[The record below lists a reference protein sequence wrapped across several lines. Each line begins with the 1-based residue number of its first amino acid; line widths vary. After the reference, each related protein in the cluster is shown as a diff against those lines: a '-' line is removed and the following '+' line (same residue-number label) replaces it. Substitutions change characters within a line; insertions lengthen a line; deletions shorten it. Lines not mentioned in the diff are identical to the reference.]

1 MRLLRRDRGP
11 LIGNQRTS
19 RGRVQSPLSIS
30 CPTRFASATL
40 PIVSRL
46 LEGTL
51 DVTPV
56 DVPKAVE
63 LLDSSPVRAR
73 RVLERMPPGT
83 IVVVENE
90 ISTRWL
96 SRALGWADV
105 RRGRAVVTADKLD
118 ASQINS
124 SERLAKLVAHEAG
137 HLLGLRHCSSPSCLA
152 RAIRSHA
159 ELDALMGFCR
169 RCRRRLERGR

>member
-1 MRLLRRDRGP
+1 MQLLRHDGGP

-30 CPTRFASATL
+30 CPSRFAPATL

-56 DVPKAVE
+56 HVPKSLE
-63 LLDSSPVRAR
+63 PLDGSPLRASG
-73 RVLERMPPGT
+73 VLEHVPPGT
-83 IVVVENE
+83 IVIVENE

-96 SRALGWADV
+96 ARALGWSDV
-105 RRGRAVVTADKLD
+105 RRGRAVVTVYKLD
-118 ASQINS
+118 AGQVS
-124 SERLAKLVAHEAG
+124 SGERLAKLVAHEAG
-137 HLLGLRHCSSPSCLA
+137 HLLGLRHCSSPSCIA
-152 RAIRSHA
+152 GAIQRHV
-159 ELDALMGFCR
+159 ELDALRGFCP
-169 RCRRRLERGR
+169 RCQRRLDSST